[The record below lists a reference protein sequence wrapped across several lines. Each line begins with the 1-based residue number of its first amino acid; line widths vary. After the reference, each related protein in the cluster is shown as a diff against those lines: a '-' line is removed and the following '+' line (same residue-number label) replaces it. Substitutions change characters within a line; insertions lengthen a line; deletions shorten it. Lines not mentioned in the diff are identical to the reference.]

1 MANFLAM
8 SHYSSF
14 LSIGASRSTFSLIRG
29 VSNLKLMKDE
39 ANALLQASP
48 SARRDTTPK
57 RKKEKHEKE
66 KEKEKEKPEK
76 EKEKKLS
83 VLQSIQISRQ
93 SVRGGPS

>member
-1 MANFLAM
+1 
-8 SHYSSF
+8 
-14 LSIGASRSTFSLIRG
+14 
-29 VSNLKLMKDE
+29 MKDE

-48 SARRDTTPK
+48 STHRNTTPK
-57 RKKEKHEKE
+57 RKKEKLKKK

-93 SVRGGPS
+93 SVHGGPS